1 MLRRGCVSFLLTFLW
16 TTFVL
21 VLLLLMTYWTLS
33 GKKDELS
40 IVKQMLA
47 CPMSIKLENFLKIQ
61 YINIIVQ
68 SKNIGKLFHLYT
80 LHEVLFF
87 TYIVLKFVFYKTHA
101 KDF

>member
-21 VLLLLMTYWTLS
+21 ALLPLMTYWTLS
-33 GKKDELS
+33 GKWEELS
-40 IVKQMLA
+40 IVKQMLAILLA

-80 LHEVLFF
+80 LHEVSFF
-87 TYIVLKFVFYKTHA
+87 TYIVL
-101 KDF
+101 